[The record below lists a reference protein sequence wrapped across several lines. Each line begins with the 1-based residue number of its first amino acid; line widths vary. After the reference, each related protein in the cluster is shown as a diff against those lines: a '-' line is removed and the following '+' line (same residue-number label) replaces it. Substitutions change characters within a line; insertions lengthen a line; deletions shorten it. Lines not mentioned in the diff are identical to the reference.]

1 MEDLRVVW
9 MRDRV
14 YAALGLQDEGLFRE
28 LLAREE
34 GRAERELLA
43 YLDQPAE
50 QLQSSAI
57 LFLARKVVVDVEQ
70 EDEPEGMQY
79 LCSLATRIILKACTQ
94 QRQLVVLQ
102 SLW

>member
-1 MEDLRVVW
+1 MEDLRVLW

-14 YAALGLQDEGLFRE
+14 YAALGLQDEDLFHE
-28 LLAREE
+28 LLQREE

-50 QLQSSAI
+50 QLQSSAL

-70 EDEPEGMQY
+70 DEEPEGMKKT
-79 LCSLATRIILKACTQ
+79 LATG
-94 QRQLVVLQ
+94 QLANKHPTIY
-102 SLW
+102 